1 VIVVGQGLRF
11 SLTWESKSVIGT
23 AAEASRGHLAAHI
36 GDRQVWGQDGTGFLW
51 SWVELLEHLAD
62 TWSFLEWEEVDP
74 LGLGESPEYIRLAAL
89 KRWEETPSRSDQEEK
104 DLWEFER
111 CHNLAAALQGAW
123 PPDLWLLRQGNVY
136 VLSGAG
142 IRLTEAQEA
151 VLATLNQLGEVIAA
165 RLRQL
170 TDPRAHA
177 AVSSWERRRDVPIH
191 GFVSAATSLN
201 AGVIGE
207 LVGSEDPRSFWELGD
222 SLEPTEVM
230 AAARMIG
237 PDLSAANIRQILQK
251 IRRLPRRRTQHIDQ
265 LASQAQSLNSEGLP
279 YEEGYFFAEWLR
291 QRLAC
296 GDAPVDPSGLLG
308 DWGVGVVSA
317 ELPTSLIDAIACWGP
332 AHGPAVLL
340 NTAGHH
346 TRGVA
351 GRRAT
356 LAHEIGRLLID
367 RRRSLPLAE
376 VLGGRT
382 PRATESRARAFAAEL
397 LLPRAVAGAALA
409 GTTDPEG
416 EVRRL
421 CRRYGVSREVAAW
434 QARNAMMSLRPAVTD
449 YLSSLVSRP
458 GSFMA

>member
-1 VIVVGQGLRF
+1 MIVVGQGLRF
-11 SLTWESKSVIGT
+11 SLTWESNSATGT
-23 AAEASRGHLAAHI
+23 AAEASRGHLAVHI
-36 GDRQVWGQDGTGFLW
+36 GDRQVWGQDGAGFLW

-62 TWSFLEWEEVDP
+62 TWTFLEWEEVDP
-74 LGLGESPEYIRLAAL
+74 LGLGESPEYLRLAAL

-142 IRLTEAQEA
+142 IRLTEPQET
-151 VLATLNQLGEVIAA
+151 VLATLNQLGDAIAA

-170 TDPRAHA
+170 TDPRAGA
-177 AVSSWERRRDVPIH
+177 ALSSWERRRDVPIDR
-191 GFVSAATSLN
+191 FVSAATSLN
-201 AGVIGE
+201 VAVINE
-207 LVGSEDPRSFWELGD
+207 LVRTEDPRRFWELGD
-222 SLEPTEVM
+222 SLEPTEVL

-237 PDLSAANIRQILQK
+237 PDLAPTDIRQILQK
-251 IRRLPRRRTQHIDQ
+251 IRRLPRRRTPTLDQ
-265 LASQAQSLNSEGLP
+265 LTSQVQSLDSEGLP
-279 YEEGYFFAEWLR
+279 YEQGYLFAERLR
-291 QRLAC
+291 QRLSC
-296 GDAPVDPSGLLG
+296 GDAPVDPSDLLG
-308 DWGVGVVSA
+308 DWGVGVVSV
-317 ELPTSLIDAIACWGP
+317 ELPTSLIDAVACWGP
-332 AHGPAVLL
+332 AHGPSVLL
-340 NTAGHH
+340 NTVGYH
-346 TRGVA
+346 TSGLA

-356 LAHEIGRLLID
+356 LAHEIGHLLID

-382 PRATESRARAFAAEL
+382 SRATESRARAFAAEL
-397 LLPRAVAGAALA
+397 LLPRAMAGAALA

-421 CRRYGVSREVAAW
+421 CRRYGVSREVVAW
-434 QARNAMMSLRPAVTD
+434 QARNAMLPLRPAVTA
-449 YLSSLVSRP
+449 YLRSLVSRP